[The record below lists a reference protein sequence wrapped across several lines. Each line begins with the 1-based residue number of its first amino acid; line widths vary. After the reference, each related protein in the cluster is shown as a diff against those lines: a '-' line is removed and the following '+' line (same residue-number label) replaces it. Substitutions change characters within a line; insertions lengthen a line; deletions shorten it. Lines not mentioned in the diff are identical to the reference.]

1 MIDINKEYL
10 KCYKYYDHK
19 FRKLAI
25 YGKYDHNSQ
34 RIKIYILTLSTK
46 ERDNRKLADS
56 YFRFFLEGD
65 QNEVSPLIF
74 RVPATDNTYKQ
85 EFFSFLKKNYWRMD
99 EIAIGLMNS
108 KQLIY
113 ARVFKNQYETKIQ
126 ANSLTLIKLDK
137 QL

>member
-1 MIDINKEYL
+1 
-10 KCYKYYDHK
+10 
-19 FRKLAI
+19 
-25 YGKYDHNSQ
+25 
-34 RIKIYILTLSTK
+34 
-46 ERDNRKLADS
+46 
-56 YFRFFLEGD
+56 
-65 QNEVSPLIF
+65 
-74 RVPATDNTYKQ
+74 
-85 EFFSFLKKNYWRMD
+85 MD